1 MERNMSKKILI
12 VDDDQLLRDVVGQY
26 LSKNGY
32 QVQIPNTA
40 LETIETFE
48 AGQYSLAIIDLV
60 MPDIG
65 GIELMESLLSKDP
78 NLKIVIM
85 TGYPTVD
92 SAYKAMVDGVFEY
105 IIKPFRMKEL
115 LEVTRK
121 LIG

>member
-1 MERNMSKKILI
+1 MSKKILI

-32 QVQIPNTA
+32 EVVIPKSA
-40 LETIETFE
+40 LEALEIFKSDE
-48 AGQYSLAIIDLV
+48 YSLAIIDLV

-65 GIELMESLLSKDP
+65 GIELMEALISKDP

-115 LEVTRK
+115 LEVAQK

>member
-1 MERNMSKKILI
+1 MNKNILV
-12 VDDDQLLRDVVGQY
+12 VDDDQLLREVVGEY
-26 LSKNGY
+26 LAKNGFN
-32 QVQIPNTA
+32 VETPDTA
-40 LETIETFE
+40 VKAIQGFE
-48 AGQYSLAIIDLV
+48 ANKYSLAVIDLV

-65 GIELMESLLSKDP
+65 GIELMESMLAKDP

-92 SAYKAMVDGVFEY
+92 SAYKAMVDGVAEY

-115 LEVTRK
+115 LEVVNR

>member
-1 MERNMSKKILI
+1 MNKKILI
-12 VDDDQLLRDVVGQY
+12 VDDDHLLRDVVGQY

-32 QVQIPNTA
+32 SVVIPNSAIEA
-40 LETIETFE
+40 LDEYIP
-48 AGQYSLAIIDLV
+48 GNCSLAIIDLV

-65 GIELMESLLSKDP
+65 GIELMEALITKDP
-78 NLKIVIM
+78 DLKIVIM

-105 IIKPFRMKEL
+105 VIKPFRMKDL
-115 LEVTRK
+115 LEVAKK

>member
-1 MERNMSKKILI
+1 MNKRILI

-26 LSKNGY
+26 LTKNGFE
-32 QVQIPNTA
+32 VVIPNSA
-40 LETIETFE
+40 LETIEIFNP
-48 AGQYSLAIIDLV
+48 GDYSLAIIDLV

-78 NLKIVIM
+78 NLKVVIM

-115 LEVTRK
+115 LEVAKK

>member
-1 MERNMSKKILI
+1 MSKKILI

-26 LSKNGY
+26 LVKNGY
-32 QVQIPNTA
+32 DVEIPDTA
-40 LETIETFE
+40 LETIETFKP
-48 AGQYSLAIIDLV
+48 GNYSLAIIDLV

-78 NLKIVIM
+78 NLKMVIM

-115 LEVTRK
+115 LEVVQK

>member
-1 MERNMSKKILI
+1 MERSMSKKILI

-32 QVQIPNTA
+32 DVVIPNSA
-40 LETIETFE
+40 LEALEIFNSGEF
-48 AGQYSLAIIDLV
+48 SLAIIDLV

-65 GIELMESLLSKDP
+65 GIELMESLISKDP

-115 LEVTRK
+115 LEVAQK

>member
-1 MERNMSKKILI
+1 MNKKILI

-26 LSKNGY
+26 LSKSGY
-32 QVQIPNTA
+32 EVVIPNSA
-40 LETIETFE
+40 LE
-48 AGQYSLAIIDLV
+48 SLEIFKPGEFALAVIDLV

-65 GIELMESLLSKDP
+65 GIELMESFISKDP
-78 NLKIVIM
+78 NIKIVIM

-105 IIKPFRMKEL
+105 VIKPFRMKEL
-115 LEVTRK
+115 LEVAKK

>member
-1 MERNMSKKILI
+1 MNKKILI

-32 QVQIPNTA
+32 QVEIPNSA
-40 LETIETFE
+40 LEAIEVFK
-48 AGQYSLAIIDLV
+48 AGEFSLAIIDLV

-65 GIELMESLLSKDP
+65 GIELMEALISKDP
-78 NLKIVIM
+78 NLRIVIM

-115 LEVTRK
+115 LEVAQK

>member
-1 MERNMSKKILI
+1 MSKKILI

-26 LSKNGY
+26 LSKNSY
-32 QVQIPNTA
+32 EVDIPDSA
-40 LETIETFE
+40 LEAIETFKP
-48 AGQYSLAIIDLV
+48 GMYSLAIIDLV

-65 GIELMESLLSKDP
+65 GIELMEALLSKDP

-115 LEVTRK
+115 LEVAKK

>member
-1 MERNMSKKILI
+1 MSKKILI

-32 QVQIPNTA
+32 EVIIPNSA
-40 LETIETFE
+40 LEAIEIFKTGEF
-48 AGQYSLAIIDLV
+48 SLAIIDLV

-65 GIELMESLLSKDP
+65 GIELMEALISKDP
-78 NLKIVIM
+78 NLRIVIM

-115 LEVTRK
+115 LEVARK

>member
-1 MERNMSKKILI
+1 MSKKILI

-32 QVQIPNTA
+32 EVVIPKSAIEA
-40 LETIETFE
+40 LEIFKTDDF
-48 AGQYSLAIIDLV
+48 SLAIIDLV

-65 GIELMESLLSKDP
+65 GIELMESLISRDP

-115 LEVTRK
+115 LEVAQK